1 MKCIIKII
9 LSSNIYMDILDAKQ
23 SRQEIYDFMKKLK
36 FSNNRI
42 ELIGT
47 ASLRSQSYFGDYD
60 LISQIKETN
69 PKRAFEEFD
78 KILKATIEDENMYF
92 IEMKIQR
99 EKTKTKFYSPPSEAQ
114 FIKAYKNVKFVK
126 LDYVVRVLND
136 FVELS
141 VNYFLPSNID
151 VNDMIELVREDANEL
166 MKEKKYY
173 KVLKRVFTI
182 CKYKKE
188 RYLVVKLSRFFNSK
202 YGLYYQRKS
211 RLEAL
216 KLLIEYY
223 NDENTINKVMI
234 SLKDLHL
241 EPNIKLINDEIN
253 TLTKIT
259 NRQAK
264 KFIVKNGII
273 INDL

>member
-1 MKCIIKII
+1 
-9 LSSNIYMDILDAKQ
+9 MDILNAKQ
-23 SRQEIYDFMKKLK
+23 QRQEIYDFMKKLK
-36 FSNNRI
+36 FSNEKI

-78 KILKATIEDENMYF
+78 KILKRTMEDENMYF

-99 EKTKTKFYSPPSEAQ
+99 QKTKTKFYSPPSDAE

-141 VNYFLPSNID
+141 VNYFLPSDID
-151 VNDMIELVREDANEL
+151 VNDMVAIIKEDANEL

-173 KVLKRVFTI
+173 KVLKRVFII
-182 CKYKKE
+182 CKYKKI
-188 RYLVVKLSRFFNSK
+188 RDLVVKLSRFFNSK

-241 EPNIKLINDEIN
+241 EPNIKLIDDEIN

-264 KFIVKNGII
+264 KFIVKNS
-273 INDL
+273 ININEL